1 MSEEDVAD
9 LEAQFLG
16 VGQVLLSIASGVDDD
31 RSRARVVSQQ
41 IGGVGEAAQIVLFE
55 NHRNLSSLPF
65 NAAAATP
72 GIRTVRFRSV
82 RWPKIVPL
90 AERGICVIQ
99 PSVSHQEAGLSWIT
113 GQPKLGRGGQVD
125 AKRPLLACVVAQAR
139 LRHQS
144 AERRILAHLDCFRL
158 PTIRPER
165 SGASHKII
173 GLGNQTRHC
182 LISWL
187 SPSVRCAP
195 CRC

>member
-1 MSEEDVAD
+1 VAD

-99 PSVSHQEAGLSWIT
+99 PSVSYAYGEPRESAVVGGPACGSEVGKLTEGKAVQSWKYRSQI
-113 GQPKLGRGGQVD
+113 
-125 AKRPLLACVVAQAR
+125 LLY
-139 LRHQS
+139 
-144 AERRILAHLDCFRL
+144 
-158 PTIRPER
+158 
-165 SGASHKII
+165 
-173 GLGNQTRHC
+173 
-182 LISWL
+182 
-187 SPSVRCAP
+187 
-195 CRC
+195 